1 MHGELII
8 VQDSVWSERLEE
20 QIIGRVHRQANAR
33 QAIVYYPRIEGT
45 SDVVL
50 RQSSRGKEQLLA
62 KFLKFDRI
70 EDDEADRDQE
80 NECLFGNDGKDS
92 ETGAKKGKKGKGK
105 NKAVTVA
112 GGEGDGEAAK
122 LAQNALPPAS
132 KLTRLA
138 SERLE
143 NEEHD
148 QHAKRKR

>member
-1 MHGELII
+1 MQGELIL
-8 VQDSVWSERLEE
+8 VQDSIWSERLEE
-20 QIIGRVHRQANAR
+20 QVIGRVHRQANAR
-33 QAIVYYPRIEGT
+33 QVIVYHPRIEGT

-50 RQSSRGKEQLLA
+50 RQSSRGKEQFLA
-62 KFLKFDRI
+62 RFLRFDRI

-105 NKAVTVA
+105 SKAVTVA
-112 GGEGDGEAAK
+112 EGEGDGEAAN

-138 SERLE
+138 SERTE
-143 NEEHD
+143 NED
-148 QHAKRKR
+148 SDKHAKRKR

>member
-1 MHGELII
+1 M
-8 VQDSVWSERLEE
+8 
-20 QIIGRVHRQANAR
+20 
-33 QAIVYYPRIEGT
+33 VYNPRIEGT

-50 RQSSRGKEQLLA
+50 RQSSREQLLA
-62 KFLKFDRI
+62 RFLRVDRI

-92 ETGAKKGKKGKGK
+92 EIGLKKGKKGKSK
-105 NKAVTVA
+105 SKAVTVA
-112 GGEGDGEAAK
+112 EGEGDGEAAK
-122 LAQNALPPAS
+122 LAQNALPSAS